1 MKLVRYGP
9 DGQEKPGLIDAAGR
23 LRDLSGHIR
32 DIDAAT
38 LAPSALSVLRR
49 LDASDLPLVDG
60 DPRLGMSVAGIGKII
75 AVGLNYAD
83 HAAETGHALPTEPVL
98 FAKATTSLTGP
109 NDPVT
114 LPRGGEKCDWE
125 VELAIVIG
133 STARYVPEESALDHV
148 AGYCLFD
155 DVSERAFQSERGGQW
170 TKGKSCDTFGP
181 LGPWLVTAD
190 EVPDPQ
196 DRHIW
201 LDVNGERMQDS
212 STAQM
217 IFGVAEIVSYVSQFM
232 TLEPGDVIPTGTPP
246 GVGKGQTPERYL
258 RPGDVMTLGIEGL
271 GEQRHEILPAPRIA

>member
-9 DGQEKPGLIDAAGR
+9 IGQEKPGLIDDAGR
-23 LRDLSGHIR
+23 LRDLSGR
-32 DIDAAT
+32 VADIDAAA
-38 LAPSALSVLRR
+38 LAPAKLSSLRT
-49 LDASDLPLVDG
+49 LDPTELPLIESEA
-60 DPRLGMSVAGIGKII
+60 RLGVPVAGIGKII

-83 HAAETGHALPTEPVL
+83 HAAETGHPVPAEPVL

-109 NDPVT
+109 FDPVM
-114 LPRGGEKCDWE
+114 LPRGGEKSDWE

-133 STARYVPEESALDHV
+133 SVARYVPESRALDHV

-190 EVPDPQ
+190 DVPDPR
-196 DRHIW
+196 DLHIW

-212 STAQM
+212 STVQM
-217 IFGVAEIVSYVSQFM
+217 IFGVAEIVSYISQFM
-232 TLEPGDVIPTGTPP
+232 TLEPGDIIPTGTPP
-246 GVGKGQTPERYL
+246 GVGKGRTPERYL

-271 GEQRHEILPAPRIA
+271 GEQRHEVVAPAEE